1 MASKGNNVRKKV
13 SDKPVNSG
21 ESTKEEK
28 PKQDDVKTIKDF
40 AKQITEV
47 VTANVVGILKPEVD
61 KKMEQVQNILVNEMQ
76 DIRQLLPQPQTT
88 NNGNES
94 PIAPLPY
101 TPNQPTYEQTPMQ
114 QPTGH
119 QPPAWIQ
126 PILQLLPQLLKP
138 QQSGDSEIMKM
149 FMQVQLRNN
158 LNRSAYSDWFMDV
171 MMKKVA
177 DSMQVDIPDSVKNQ
191 SNYLMGNIRKMGTPK
206 TEDKIHGNT

>member
-28 PKQDDVKTIKDF
+28 PKQDNAI
-40 AKQITEV
+40 QQLTEV
-47 VTANVVGILKPEVD
+47 ITANVVGILKPEVD

-88 NNGNES
+88 NNGDES
-94 PIAPLPY
+94 QIAPMPY
-101 TPNQPTYEQTPMQ
+101 VPNQPTYEQTPIQQ
-114 QPTGH
+114 QPTGQ

-126 PILQLLPQLLKP
+126 PIIQLLPQLLKTG
-138 QQSGDSEIMKM
+138 QSSGGDSEIMKM

-177 DSMQVDIPDSVKNQ
+177 DTMQVEIPDSVKNQ
-191 SNYLMGNIRKMGTPK
+191 SNYLMGNIRKMGTTPK
-206 TEDKIHGNT
+206 EDKIHGHT

>member
-28 PKQDDVKTIKDF
+28 PKQDRDYVKEL
-40 AKQITEV
+40 TEV
-47 VTANVVGILKPEVD
+47 ITANVVGILKPEVD

-88 NNGNES
+88 NNGDES

-101 TPNQPTYEQTPMQ
+101 VPNQPTYEQTPMQ
-114 QPTGH
+114 QQQQQ

-126 PILQLLPQLLKP
+126 PIIQLLPQLLKSGQP
-138 QQSGDSEIMKM
+138 SGDNEIMKM

-171 MMKKVA
+171 IMKKVA
-177 DSMQVDIPDSVKNQ
+177 DTMQVEIPDSVKNQ
-191 SNYLMGNIRKMGTPK
+191 SNYLMGNIRKMGTKPK
-206 TEDKIHGNT
+206 EDTIHGHT

>member
-28 PKQDDVKTIKDF
+28 PKQDNAI
-40 AKQITEV
+40 QQLTEV
-47 VTANVVGILKPEVD
+47 ITANVVGILKPEVD

-88 NNGNES
+88 NNGDES
-94 PIAPLPY
+94 PIAPMPY
-101 TPNQPTYEQTPMQ
+101 VPNQPTYEQTPIQ
-114 QPTGH
+114 QQQQLQ

-126 PILQLLPQLLKP
+126 PIIQLLPQLLKTGQP
-138 QQSGDSEIMKM
+138 SGDSEIMKM

-177 DSMQVDIPDSVKNQ
+177 DTMQVEIPDSVKNQ
-191 SNYLMGNIRKMGTPK
+191 SNYLMGNIRKMGTTPK
-206 TEDKIHGNT
+206 EDTIHGHT

>member
-28 PKQDDVKTIKDF
+28 PKQDRDVVKEL
-40 AKQITEV
+40 TEV
-47 VTANVVGILKPEVD
+47 ITANVVGILKPEVD

-88 NNGNES
+88 NNGDETQT
-94 PIAPLPY
+94 APMPY
-101 TPNQPTYEQTPMQ
+101 APNQPTYEQTPMQ
-114 QPTGH
+114 QQPTGQ

-126 PILQLLPQLLKP
+126 PIIQLLPQLLKTGQP
-138 QQSGDSEIMKM
+138 SGDSEIMKM

-177 DSMQVDIPDSVKNQ
+177 DTMQVEIPDSVKNQ
-191 SNYLMGNIRKMGTPK
+191 SNYLMGNIRKMGTTSK
-206 TEDKIHGNT
+206 EDKIHGHT